1 MQRLACG
8 RRMYEVIITLYCHMS
23 LRPQNDG
30 GDDDDDRSTTN
41 QTNKQYT
48 NTQRNKQASKQSSL
62 PHTTNTILGLLHLK
76 FFPDFFYDFSLHS
89 DKRPPQRG
97 PYGLCSPRMIGLRG
111 LWLGALRGPWPVQP
125 MKTRGLWP
133 MTSLRG
139 LWLGG
144 AARPVAC
151 AGDEYASVGSIT
163 ADWKPVASAAGP
175 ITESRSATCPRT
187 A

>member
-1 MQRLACG
+1 
-8 RRMYEVIITLYCHMS
+8 MYEVIITLYCHMS

-76 FFPDFFYDFSLHS
+76 FFLIF
-89 DKRPPQRG
+89 
-97 PYGLCSPRMIGLRG
+97 LR
-111 LWLGALRGPWPVQP
+111 LL
-125 MKTRGLWP
+125 
-133 MTSLRG
+133 TSLRQEASSARSLRPLFTEDDRTEG
-139 LWLGG
+139 PVAGG

-151 AGDEYASVGSIT
+151 ATDEDAG
-163 ADWKPVASAAGP
+163 PVADDIAEGPVAGGRC
-175 ITESRSATCPRT
+175 EACGLCWR
-187 A
+187 